1 MPIHRHTRSF
11 LALAMLGSGFMTGC
25 TQKFYKG
32 WADKQVFGIIG
43 SKKQIVTGA
52 DDETLLSVTPPPP
65 VQLDKLMVKTEGS
78 EFLGK
83 RAFIEKGARVLTLA
97 DALDFAVHRNRA
109 YLTRKEVV
117 YLQALALT
125 ETRQQYGP
133 IAEGGGSSQFTETQT
148 DVGTNGVVKKSTIT
162 KTKTGVNDFVRNS
175 TLISK
180 GDVGLRYLMKTGAIL
195 ALDLTSDFTRTFTG
209 NVKGLSDSKAAV
221 TLAQPLL
228 RGVGVLAAVEPLRQD
243 ERNVLYAI
251 RDFTQ
256 YRKNFAVDV
265 TRQYMRTLQAREQA
279 RNRYTAYLAGQRN
292 ILRDRALAEANMRSQ
307 SQLMQLEQGTL
318 SYERTW
324 LTAIRTYED
333 ALDDLKVVLGLPVT
347 ERLILDSRE
356 LTKLDVSD
364 PRGTMDEMV
373 DTALITRLDIY
384 NVRDRLADSG
394 RRVKIAHQNTL
405 PTVNALMNYQI
416 STPGENEGLELNPR
430 QRRVQGGL
438 DVDLN
443 LNTLPERNDLRA
455 AQINEQATRRGLDL
469 AEEELRQTIR
479 SDWRGLQLAQSQY
492 ALAVQGLT
500 LAQKRLEIEEAL
512 MSEGQGTARDFV
524 ESSDRLITASDQ
536 AISTLIDLNLARLQL
551 WSDMGV
557 LFIQKDG
564 AWADVLKREKV
575 QGDAP

>member
-1 MPIHRHTRSF
+1 MPFYRQIYSV
-11 LALAMLGSGFMTGC
+11 LALAMLSLALLTGC

-52 DDETLLSVTPPPP
+52 DDETLLSITPPLPA
-65 VQLDKLMVKTEGS
+65 QLNKLMVQPEGS
-78 EFLGK
+78 DFLGK

-97 DALDFAVHRNRA
+97 DALDFSVHRNRA

-125 ETRQQYGP
+125 RTRQQYGP
-133 IAEGGGSSQFTETQT
+133 IADGGGSSVLTETQT
-148 DVGTNGVVKKSTIT
+148 KS
-162 KTKTGVNDFVRNS
+162 GVNDFVRKS

-180 GDVGLRYLMKTGAIL
+180 GDVGLRYLMKTGAVL

-209 NVKGLSDSKAAV
+209 NVRSLSDSKVAA

-228 RGVGVLAAVEPLRQD
+228 RGAGVLAAVEPLRQD

-251 RDFTQ
+251 REFTQ
-256 YRKNFAVDV
+256 YRKSFTVDV
-265 TRQYMRTLQAREQA
+265 TRQYMRTLQVREQA
-279 RNRYTAYLAGQRN
+279 RNRYTAYLAGQNN
-292 ILRDRALAEANMRSQ
+292 ILRDRALAAANMRSQ

-318 SYERTW
+318 AYERTW
-324 LTAIRTYED
+324 LTAIRSYED

-347 ERLILDSRE
+347 ERLMLDSAE
-356 LTKLDVSD
+356 LTKIDVSN
-364 PRGTMDEMV
+364 PKGSMDEMV

-405 PTVNALMNYQI
+405 PTVNALMNYQVG
-416 STPGENEGLELNPR
+416 TPNGNEGLELNSR
-430 QRRVQGGL
+430 QRKVSGGL

-455 AQINEQATRRGLDL
+455 ALINEQATRRGLDL

-492 ALAVQGLT
+492 TLAVQGLT
-500 LAQKRLEIEEAL
+500 LAQKRLEIEQAL

-524 ESSDRLITASDQ
+524 ESSDRLITARDQ
-536 AISTLIDLNLARLQL
+536 AISTVIDLNLARLQL

-564 AWADVLKREKV
+564 AWVDVLKREKV
-575 QGDAP
+575 LGDAP

>member
-1 MPIHRHTRSF
+1 MPIHRHTCSF
-11 LALAMLGSGFMTGC
+11 LALAMLSSGFMTGC

-97 DALDFAVHRNRA
+97 DALDFAVHRNRV

-125 ETRQQYGP
+125 RTRQQYGP
-133 IAEGGGSSQFTETQT
+133 IADGGGSSTFTESQT
-148 DVGTNGVVKKSTIT
+148 KAGVNNFVRKST
-162 KTKTGVNDFVRNS
+162 
-175 TLISK
+175 LLSK
-180 GDVGLRYLMKTGAIL
+180 GDVGLRYLMKTGAVL

-324 LTAIRTYED
+324 MTAIRTYED

-469 AEEELRQTIR
+469 AEEELRKTIR

>member
-11 LALAMLGSGFMTGC
+11 LALAMLSSGFMTGC

-97 DALDFAVHRNRA
+97 NALDFAVHRNRA

-133 IAEGGGSSQFTETQT
+133 IADGGGSSTFTESQT
-148 DVGTNGVVKKSTIT
+148 KA
-162 KTKTGVNDFVRNS
+162 GVNDFVRKS
-175 TLISK
+175 TLLSK
-180 GDVGLRYLMKTGAIL
+180 GNVGLRYLMKTGAVL

-209 NVKGLSDSKAAV
+209 NVKGLSDSKVAV

-416 STPGENEGLELNPR
+416 STPGDKENEGLELNPR

-564 AWADVLKREKV
+564 AWTDVLKREKV

>member
-1 MPIHRHTRSF
+1 MPFDRHIDSV
-11 LALAMLGSGFMTGC
+11 LAFAMLSLTLLTGC

-43 SKKQIVTGA
+43 SKKQMVTGA
-52 DDETLLSVTPPPP
+52 DDEALLNITPPLPA
-65 VQLDKLMVKTEGS
+65 QLNKLMVKTEDS
-78 EFLGK
+78 EFLGE

-97 DALDFAVHRNRA
+97 DALDFAVHRNRV

-125 ETRQQYGP
+125 KTRQQYGP
-133 IAEGGGSSQFTETQT
+133 IADGGGSSVFTEAQT
-148 DVGTNGVVKKSTIT
+148 KA
-162 KTKTGVNDFVRNS
+162 GVNDFVRKS

-180 GDVGLRYLMKTGAIL
+180 GDVGLRYLMRTGAVL
-195 ALDLTSDFTRTFTG
+195 ALDLTSDFARTFTG
-209 NVKGLSDSKAAV
+209 NVRSLSDSRVAA
-221 TLAQPLL
+221 TLTQPLL
-228 RGVGVLAAVEPLRQD
+228 RGAGVLAAVEPLRQD

-251 RDFTQ
+251 REFTQ
-256 YRKNFAVDV
+256 YRKSFTVDV

-292 ILRDRALAEANMRSQ
+292 ILRDRALAVANMRSQ

-318 SYERTW
+318 TYERTW
-324 LTAIRTYED
+324 LTAIRSYED

-364 PRGTMDEMV
+364 PRGSIDEMV

-405 PTVNALMNYQI
+405 PTVNALMNYQM
-416 STPGENEGLELNPR
+416 STPGENEGLALNPR

-492 ALAVQGLT
+492 TLALQGLT

-524 ESSDRLITASDQ
+524 ESSDRLITARDQ
-536 AISTLIDLNLARLQL
+536 AISTIIDLNLARLQL

-564 AWADVLKREKV
+564 AWADVLKGEKV
-575 QGDAP
+575 LGDAS

>member
-11 LALAMLGSGFMTGC
+11 LTLAMLGSGFMTGC

-97 DALDFAVHRNRA
+97 DALDFAVHRNRV

-125 ETRQQYGP
+125 RTRQQYGP
-133 IAEGGGSSQFTETQT
+133 IADGGGSSTFTESQT
-148 DVGTNGVVKKSTIT
+148 KAGVNNFVRKST
-162 KTKTGVNDFVRNS
+162 
-175 TLISK
+175 LLSK
-180 GDVGLRYLMKTGAIL
+180 GDVGLRYLMKTGAVL

-209 NVKGLSDSKAAV
+209 NVKGLSDSKAAA
-221 TLAQPLL
+221 TLSQPLL

-405 PTVNALMNYQI
+405 PAVNALMNYQI

>member
-1 MPIHRHTRSF
+1 MPFYRHICSV
-11 LALAMLGSGFMTGC
+11 LALAMLSLVLLTGC

-43 SKKQIVTGA
+43 SKKQIVSGA
-52 DDETLLSVTPPPP
+52 DDETLLSITPPLPA
-65 VQLDKLMVKTEGS
+65 QLNKLMVKSEGS
-78 EFLGK
+78 DFLGK

-97 DALDFAVHRNRA
+97 DALDFSVHRNRA

-125 ETRQQYGP
+125 RTRQQFGP
-133 IAEGGGSSQFTETQT
+133 IADGGGSSVFTETQT
-148 DVGTNGVVKKSTIT
+148 KNE
-162 KTKTGVNDFVRNS
+162 VNDFVRKS

-180 GDVGLRYLMKTGAIL
+180 GDVGLRYLMKTGAVL
-195 ALDLTSDFTRTFTG
+195 ALDLTSDFTRTLTG
-209 NVKGLSDSKAAV
+209 NVRSLSDSKVAV

-228 RGVGVLAAVEPLRQD
+228 RGAGILSAVEPLRQD

-256 YRKNFAVDV
+256 YRKNFTVDV

-279 RNRYTAYLAGQRN
+279 RNRYTAYLAGQNN
-292 ILRDRALAEANMRSQ
+292 ILRDRALAAANMRSQ

-318 SYERTW
+318 TYERSW
-324 LTAIRTYED
+324 LTAIRSYED
-333 ALDDLKVVLGLPVT
+333 ALDDLKVVLGLPVS

-364 PRGTMDEMV
+364 PQGSMDEMV

-416 STPGENEGLELNPR
+416 GTAGDNEGLELNPR
-430 QRRVQGGL
+430 EREVSGRL

-455 AQINEQATRRGLDL
+455 ALINEQATRRGLDL
-469 AEEELRQTIR
+469 AEEELRQSIR

-492 ALAVQGLT
+492 TLALQGLA
-500 LAQKRLEIEEAL
+500 LAQKRLEIEQAL

-524 ESSDRLITASDQ
+524 ESSDRLITARDQ
-536 AISTLIDLNLARLQL
+536 AISTIIDLNLARLQL

-564 AWADVLKREKV
+564 AWVDVLKHEKV
-575 QGDAP
+575 LGDAP

>member
-1 MPIHRHTRSF
+1 MPFYRHICSA
-11 LALAMLGSGFMTGC
+11 LALATLSSVLMTGC

-43 SKKQIVTGA
+43 SKKQIVKDA
-52 DDETLLSVTPPPP
+52 DDETLLSIMPPPP

-97 DALDFAVHRNRA
+97 NALDFAVHRNRV

-125 ETRQQYGP
+125 RTRQQYGP
-133 IAEGGGSSQFTETQT
+133 IADGGGSSTFTESQT
-148 DVGTNGVVKKSTIT
+148 KAGVNNFVRKST
-162 KTKTGVNDFVRNS
+162 
-175 TLISK
+175 LLSK
-180 GDVGLRYLMKTGAIL
+180 GDVGLRYLMKTGAVL

-324 LTAIRTYED
+324 MTAIRTYED

-469 AEEELRQTIR
+469 AEEELRKTIR

>member
-1 MPIHRHTRSF
+1 MPFYRQIYSV
-11 LALAMLGSGFMTGC
+11 LALAMLSLALLTGC

-32 WADKQVFGIIG
+32 WADNQVFGIIG

-52 DDETLLSVTPPPP
+52 DDETLLSITPPLPAE
-65 VQLDKLMVKTEGS
+65 LNKLMVQSEGS
-78 EFLGK
+78 DFLGK

-125 ETRQQYGP
+125 RTRQQYGP
-133 IAEGGGSSQFTETQT
+133 IADGGGSSVFTETQT
-148 DVGTNGVVKKSTIT
+148 KS
-162 KTKTGVNDFVRNS
+162 GVNDFVRKS

-180 GDVGLRYLMKTGAIL
+180 GDVGLRYLMKTGAVL
-195 ALDLTSDFTRTFTG
+195 ALDLTSDFTRTLTG
-209 NVKGLSDSKAAV
+209 NVRSLSDSKAAA

-228 RGVGVLAAVEPLRQD
+228 RGAGVLAAVEPLRQD

-251 RDFTQ
+251 REFTQ
-256 YRKNFAVDV
+256 YRKNFTVDV

-279 RNRYTAYLAGQRN
+279 RNRYTAYLAGQNN
-292 ILRDRALAEANMRSQ
+292 ILRDRALAAANMRSQ

-318 SYERTW
+318 TYERSW
-324 LTAIRTYED
+324 LTAIRSYED
-333 ALDDLKVVLGLPVT
+333 ALDDLKVVLGLPVP
-347 ERLILDSRE
+347 ERLILDSGE
-356 LTKLDVSD
+356 LTKIDVSN
-364 PRGTMDEMV
+364 PKGSMDEMV

-405 PTVNALMNYQI
+405 PTVNALMNYQVG
-416 STPGENEGLELNPR
+416 TPNGNEGLELNSR
-430 QRRVQGGL
+430 QRKVSGGL

-455 AQINEQATRRGLDL
+455 ALINEQAIRRGLDL

-492 ALAVQGLT
+492 TLALQGLT
-500 LAQKRLEIEEAL
+500 LAQKRLEIEQAL

-524 ESSDRLITASDQ
+524 ESSDRLITARDQ
-536 AISTLIDLNLARLQL
+536 AISTIIDLNLARLQL

-564 AWADVLKREKV
+564 AWVDVLKREKV
-575 QGDAP
+575 LGDAP